1 MPPRSVWHRCIR
13 PTRHHR
19 TPFSAD
25 NNCEHCDKLHCGM
38 DSTFD
43 LRFLRDLQFLP
54 FRYPSLATFASRCN
68 RLQACFRDT
77 NRSHRFSGTCHLRF
91 ATESFGWYPD
101 ARTTR
106 SRHGRCSLGGLG
118 VRTRILAKTRVTK
131 RCNRAAKSS
140 VLKWLIFRRRRL
152 IVTVIREMHS
162 VTSEIETWI
171 QSTQFDA
178 DGYFVPTGFGRTVTL
193 YQTPVEWSFVLALID
208 GSGKAASF
216 SDGTGRS
223 QYQQLIAAVRSVT
236 NDQQAY
242 WFYGYDPDNA
252 LSVLSWVRENNY
264 EYATEWNLNSFE
276 TSPAPEGGVSWL
288 GLVASDKQWML
299 LLEHNPCNDFKITF
313 HGTADLCALVTQLLN
328 CG

>member
-1 MPPRSVWHRCIR
+1 MGW
-13 PTRHHR
+13 TR
-19 TPFSAD
+19 
-25 NNCEHCDKLHCGM
+25 
-38 DSTFD
+38 
-43 LRFLRDLQFLP
+43 
-54 FRYPSLATFASRCN
+54 
-68 RLQACFRDT
+68 
-77 NRSHRFSGTCHLRF
+77 
-91 ATESFGWYPD
+91 
-101 ARTTR
+101 
-106 SRHGRCSLGGLG
+106 
-118 VRTRILAKTRVTK
+118 RTR
-131 RCNRAAKSS
+131 RADGQWLPSRSSS
-140 VLKWLIFRRRRL
+140 VNP
-152 IVTVIREMHS
+152 TVIREMHS

-178 DGYFVPTGFGRTVTL
+178 DGCFRPTGFDRTVTL
-193 YQTPVEWSFVLALID
+193 YETPVEWSFVLALID

-216 SDGTGRS
+216 SDGSGRS
-223 QYQQLIAAVRSVT
+223 QYQQLISAVRSAT

-252 LSVLSWVRENNY
+252 LSILSWVRENNY

-313 HGTADLCALVTQLLN
+313 HGTDDLCALVTQLLN